1 MTPKEKAQQIIDK
14 FHTQMAGTI
23 DAKFN
28 SIRCVEVLMNESTK
42 QKKKFWQEVKI
53 EIEKL
58 SVFGD
63 LKIAKT

>member
-1 MTPKEKAQQIIDK
+1 MTPKEKAQQIINK
-14 FHTQMAGTI
+14 FHTGMSGTI

-28 SIRCVEVLMNESTK
+28 SIRCVEILMQETNK
-42 QKKKFWQEVKI
+42 DKYWKEVKS

-63 LKIAKT
+63 LKISYK